1 MGLQD
6 IINDENPATKKMVDA
21 FAWML
26 NIFTSVAIVMVNK
39 QLMGGSGYGFS
50 FATTLC
56 GLHFMCTAGIGL
68 CTGGNRKVD
77 DKNPQGEKMRI
88 PPNDIA
94 MFVVVAATSIIGLNM
109 SLMLNT
115 IGFYQV
121 CKLAQIPT
129 MCVLELVFMGKKFS
143 RRVIQAIVVV
153 LMGVGVATVSD
164 LEMNPAGTV
173 AAIVGVVSTS
183 AQQILV
189 AHLQKKHNVTS
200 NFLLAKT
207 SPYMAGSMLLFGPAL
222 DELITGKWVFDY
234 EWSTAATFALV
245 VSCGFAVLVNVSSF
259 LCIGRYFFF
268 PFFPLKILLALYC
281 VVRVPLGSRVTTSC
295 QEFLTISI
303 RIPRYVYPLTVAHTK
318 TDDIFPKTLQ
328 ILRRVLPSNRT
339 RQNVLGVFLRLGDIR
354 RAHHGAE
361 RVGVRPSGGGDGLLQ
376 SRGDETA
383 PRDPRLRKRI
393 TTQRQRESVTNF
405 IFNIE

>member
-1 MGLQD
+1 MGFEEMSA
-6 IINDENPATKKMVDA
+6 DENPATKRMVDA
-21 FAWML
+21 FAWSL

-56 GLHFMCTAGIGL
+56 GLHFMCTASIGL
-68 CTGGNRKVD
+68 CTGGNRKAD
-77 DKNPQGEKMRI
+77 DKNPAGEKMRI
-88 PPNDIA
+88 PQHDIA
-94 MFVVVAATSIIGLNM
+94 MFVLVAATSIIG
-109 SLMLNT
+109 
-115 IGFYQV
+115 
-121 CKLAQIPT
+121 LAQIPT

-153 LMGVGVATVSD
+153 LLGVGVATVSD

-234 EWSTAATFALV
+234 EWSSVATFALL
-245 VSCGFAVLVNVSSF
+245 VSCFFAVLVNVSSF
-259 LCIGRYFFF
+259 LCIGRFSAVSFQVIGHVKTCLVFFF
-268 PFFPLKILLALYC
+268 GWVIFAAPIT
-281 VVRVPLGSRVTTSC
+281 SR
-295 QEFLTISI
+295 
-303 RIPRYVYPLTVAHTK
+303 
-318 TDDIFPKTLQ
+318 
-328 ILRRVLPSNRT
+328 
-339 RQNVLGVFLRLGDIR
+339 NVLGCALAV
-354 RAHHGAE
+354 
-361 RVGVRPSGGGDGLLQ
+361 VGMIYYSHAVTKP
-376 SRGDETA
+376 A
-383 PRDPRLRKRI
+383 PTI
-393 TTQRQRESVTNF
+393 TTSGSQNGIASGKA
-405 IFNIE
+405 

>member
-1 MGLQD
+1 
-6 IINDENPATKKMVDA
+6 
-21 FAWML
+21 
-26 NIFTSVAIVMVNK
+26 
-39 QLMGGSGYGFS
+39 
-50 FATTLC
+50 
-56 GLHFMCTAGIGL
+56 
-68 CTGGNRKVD
+68 
-77 DKNPQGEKMRI
+77 
-88 PPNDIA
+88 

-153 LMGVGVATVSD
+153 LLGVGVATVSD

-234 EWSTAATFALV
+234 EWSSVATFALL
-245 VSCGFAVLVNVSSF
+245 VSCFFAVLVNVSSF
-259 LCIGRYFFF
+259 LCIGRFSAVSFQVIGHVKTCLVFFF
-268 PFFPLKILLALYC
+268 GWVIFAAPIT
-281 VVRVPLGSRVTTSC
+281 SR
-295 QEFLTISI
+295 
-303 RIPRYVYPLTVAHTK
+303 
-318 TDDIFPKTLQ
+318 
-328 ILRRVLPSNRT
+328 
-339 RQNVLGVFLRLGDIR
+339 NVLGCALAV
-354 RAHHGAE
+354 
-361 RVGVRPSGGGDGLLQ
+361 VGMIYYSHAVTKPAPTMTPSGSQNGIASGK
-376 SRGDETA
+376 A
-383 PRDPRLRKRI
+383 
-393 TTQRQRESVTNF
+393 
-405 IFNIE
+405 

>member
-1 MGLQD
+1 MGLEA
-6 IINDENPATKKMVDA
+6 IFADENPSTRKMVDG

-39 QLMGGSGYGFS
+39 QLMGGAGYGFS

-68 CTGGNRKVD
+68 CTGGSRNKVAGD
-77 DKNPQGEKMRI
+77 EKNQTGEKMRI
-88 PPNDIA
+88 PPNDVA

-129 MCVLELVFMGKKFS
+129 MCFLELVFMGKKFS
-143 RRVIQAIVVV
+143 RKVVQAIVVV

-164 LEMNPAGTV
+164 MEMNPAGTI
-173 AAIVGVVSTS
+173 AAIIGVVSTS

-222 DELITGKWVFDY
+222 DELITG
-234 EWSTAATFALV
+234 
-245 VSCGFAVLVNVSSF
+245 
-259 LCIGRYFFF
+259 
-268 PFFPLKILLALYC
+268 
-281 VVRVPLGSRVTTSC
+281 
-295 QEFLTISI
+295 
-303 RIPRYVYPLTVAHTK
+303 
-318 TDDIFPKTLQ
+318 
-328 ILRRVLPSNRT
+328 
-339 RQNVLGVFLRLGDIR
+339 
-354 RAHHGAE
+354 
-361 RVGVRPSGGGDGLLQ
+361 
-376 SRGDETA
+376 
-383 PRDPRLRKRI
+383 
-393 TTQRQRESVTNF
+393 
-405 IFNIE
+405 

>member
-1 MGLQD
+1 MLFGADETPAQKKLVDGL
-6 IINDENPATKKMVDA
+6 
-21 FAWML
+21 AWSL

-39 QLMGGSGYGFS
+39 QLMNGSGYGFS

-56 GLHFMCTAGIGL
+56 GLHFLCTSSIGL
-68 CTGGNRKVD
+68 FTSSNKGGSDVNAS
-77 DKNPQGEKMRI
+77 GEKMRV

-153 LMGVGVATVSD
+153 LLGVGVATVSD
-164 LEMNPAGTV
+164 LEMNPAGTI

-234 EWSTAATFALV
+234 EWSSVATFALV
-245 VSCGFAVLVNVSSF
+245 VSCFFAVLVNVSSF
-259 LCIGRYFFF
+259 LCIGRFSAVSFQVIGHVKTCLVFFF
-268 PFFPLKILLALYC
+268 GWVIFAAPIT
-281 VVRVPLGSRVTTSC
+281 SR
-295 QEFLTISI
+295 
-303 RIPRYVYPLTVAHTK
+303 
-318 TDDIFPKTLQ
+318 
-328 ILRRVLPSNRT
+328 
-339 RQNVLGVFLRLGDIR
+339 NVLGCALAV
-354 RAHHGAE
+354 
-361 RVGVRPSGGGDGLLQ
+361 VGMIYYSHAVTKPAPAMTPSGSQNGIASGK
-376 SRGDETA
+376 A
-383 PRDPRLRKRI
+383 
-393 TTQRQRESVTNF
+393 
-405 IFNIE
+405 

>member
-1 MGLQD
+1 VCDPCVRTRVVIQPSERSGTKSRALHRPCASNMGLEA
-6 IINDENPATKKMVDA
+6 IFADEIPSTRKMVDA

-39 QLMGGSGYGFS
+39 QLMGGAGYGFS

-56 GLHFMCTAGIGL
+56 GMHFMCTAGIGL
-68 CTGGNRKVD
+68 CTGGSRNKVAGD
-77 DKNPQGEKMRI
+77 EKNQTCEKMRI
-88 PPNDIA
+88 PPNDVA

-129 MCVLELVFMGKKFS
+129 MCFLELVFMGKKFS
-143 RRVIQAIVVV
+143 RKVVQAIVVV

-164 LEMNPAGTV
+164 LEMNPAGTI
-173 AAIVGVVSTS
+173 AAIIGVVSTS

-234 EWSTAATFALV
+234 TWSSPAAFALV

-259 LCIGRYFFF
+259 LCIGRFTAVSFQGTALRVSQIRHT
-268 PFFPLKILLALYC
+268 PF
-281 VVRVPLGSRVTTSC
+281 
-295 QEFLTISI
+295 
-303 RIPRYVYPLTVAHTK
+303 
-318 TDDIFPKTLQ
+318 
-328 ILRRVLPSNRT
+328 
-339 RQNVLGVFLRLGDIR
+339 
-354 RAHHGAE
+354 
-361 RVGVRPSGGGDGLLQ
+361 
-376 SRGDETA
+376 TA
-383 PRDPRLRKRI
+383 P
-393 TTQRQRESVTNF
+393 T
-405 IFNIE
+405 

>member
-1 MGLQD
+1 MLFGADETPAQKKLVDGL
-6 IINDENPATKKMVDA
+6 
-21 FAWML
+21 AWSL

-39 QLMGGSGYGFS
+39 QLMNGSGYGFS

-56 GLHFMCTAGIGL
+56 GLHFLCTSSIGL
-68 CTGGNRKVD
+68 FTSSNKGGSDVNAS
-77 DKNPQGEKMRI
+77 GEKMRV

-153 LMGVGVATVSD
+153 LIGVGVATVSD
-164 LEMNPAGTV
+164 LEMNPAGTI

-234 EWSTAATFALV
+234 EWSSVAAFALV
-245 VSCGFAVLVNVSSF
+245 VSCFFAVLVNVSSF
-259 LCIGRYFFF
+259 LCIGRFSAVSFQVIGHVKTCLVFFF
-268 PFFPLKILLALYC
+268 GWVIFAAPITARNVMGCSLA
-281 VVRVPLGSRVTTSC
+281 VVGMIYYSHAKTAEAARVITTSA
-295 QEFLTISI
+295 SGNN
-303 RIPRYVYPLTVAHTK
+303 VAGSTK
-318 TDDIFPKTLQ
+318 L
-328 ILRRVLPSNRT
+328 
-339 RQNVLGVFLRLGDIR
+339 
-354 RAHHGAE
+354 
-361 RVGVRPSGGGDGLLQ
+361 
-376 SRGDETA
+376 
-383 PRDPRLRKRI
+383 
-393 TTQRQRESVTNF
+393 
-405 IFNIE
+405 